1 MQIIFINII
10 VHVKFNCK
18 KRLARLMRNRLI
30 SRFTNDAQIKV
41 VDFLI
46 AQYGKKDRKERNRA
60 ADRQVIKAARESKS
74 GGI

>member
-1 MQIIFINII
+1 
-10 VHVKFNCK
+10 
-18 KRLARLMRNRLI
+18 MRNRLV

-46 AQYGKKDRKERNRA
+46 AQYRGKKKGKERNRA
-60 ADRQVIKAARESKS
+60 TDRQVIKAARESKS

>member
-1 MQIIFINII
+1 
-10 VHVKFNCK
+10 
-18 KRLARLMRNRLI
+18 MRNRLI